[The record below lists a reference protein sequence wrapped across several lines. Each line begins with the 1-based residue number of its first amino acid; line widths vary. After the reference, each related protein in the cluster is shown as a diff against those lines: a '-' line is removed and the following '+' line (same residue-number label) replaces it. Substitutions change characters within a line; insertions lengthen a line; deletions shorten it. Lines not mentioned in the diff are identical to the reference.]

1 MRTVSTILLMLL
13 LTALTASTSAAQTPE
28 AAEPDTVALAALT
41 PEELFLR
48 ASSAALQFAHMIEPS
63 RQILVRDYE
72 RSIPYL
78 VTQLDTDG
86 VRERHA
92 LEDILVRI
100 GAPAAA
106 PVIEGLLV
114 EAERTDTT
122 RGARMA
128 ATVLGRIGEPSA
140 VEPLA
145 SVHDHYDWKVRGAIG
160 GALGRIGVAEAVAPL
175 VSLLTD
181 ENEVVRKSAAVG
193 LRRVAVR
200 ATDAKAPDSEAADAL
215 DGDVIESLVG
225 ALGDVSYAVRY
236 SAADALAR
244 IGEPAL
250 PRLLEA
256 GEGSTGETR
265 LMAMR
270 AVGAVGSRKALKPL
284 VKALD
289 DPDWTVRAF
298 AASAIGAIGPD
309 RRARR
314 ALEELVSGDQH
325 PFVASSAA
333 AALVEEDR

>member
-1 MRTVSTILLMLL
+1 MRTTSAIFLMLL
-13 LTALTASTSAAQTPE
+13 VFLTALPSAAQIPDS
-28 AAEPDTVALAALT
+28 AEPDTVALAALT

-48 ASSAALQFAHMIEPS
+48 ASSAALQFQHMIEPS
-63 RQILVRDYE
+63 RKILVRDHE
-72 RSIPYL
+72 RTLPYL

-114 EAERTDTT
+114 EAERSDTT

-145 SVHDHYDWKVRGAIG
+145 SVHDHHDWKVRGAIG
-160 GALGRIGVAEAVAPL
+160 SALGRIGVAETVVPL
-175 VSLLTD
+175 VSMLDD

-193 LRRVAVR
+193 LKRVAIR
-200 ATDAKAPDSEAADAL
+200 ATDAEAPDPEAVDAL
-215 DGDVIESLVG
+215 DRDVIESLVG

-236 SAADALAR
+236 SSSDALAR

-256 GEGSTGETR
+256 GESSTGEAR

-270 AVGAVGSRKALKPL
+270 AMGMVGSQEALKPL
-284 VKALD
+284 VGALD
-289 DPDWTVRAF
+289 DPDWAVRAF
-298 AASAIGAIGPD
+298 AASAIGVIGPD
-309 RRARR
+309 DVAKR
-314 ALEELVSGDQH
+314 ALERLVSRDEH
-325 PFVASSAA
+325 PFVVSSAA
-333 AALVEEDR
+333 AALAEVDG